1 MEEAK
6 VGTGEANWCEHQ
18 EGAEGE
24 GGRELPRWQQPA
36 AEKHTRGE
44 GTSGWAIIE
53 FGARGQVS
61 IISIH
66 VPTHSQG
73 LPGRPPPC
81 APAPASRGA
90 EGQEGDVQ
98 VRRELAILTG
108 GLT

>member
-1 MEEAK
+1 MGLERR
-6 VGTGEANWCEHQ
+6 TGVNTRKGQ
-18 EGAEGE
+18 RGK
-24 GGRELPRWQQPA
+24 GGGELPRWQQPA
-36 AEKHTRGE
+36 AEKRTRGE

-53 FGARGQVS
+53 AGTFGARGQVS
-61 IISIH
+61 IISIR

-90 EGQEGDVQ
+90 EGQEADVQ